1 MTRPGTRVNAAPETA
16 RPRRLVRG
24 LATYSTPLKRS
35 GSLSRRYVHEI
46 VVGEPAPRS
55 EIQDL
60 ARLAEGG
67 VHSPTLGVLAHRVG
81 AGRETREVI
90 QPVDVRQ
97 NGSADR
103 TAQVNAPARQERPV
117 GFVPQLPGDPAGL
130 ARSRHRRNG
139 AGRGRSRI
147 RRWSRGRIRRWSRGR
162 IRRWGRSRSRRR
174 SRRRRGR
181 RGRGRGRA
189 LIDILVR
196 VLVGAPRTMGGV
208 VTATLRDARHKRRH
222 SQTESDE

>member
-24 LATYSTPLKRS
+24 LATCPTPLKRS

-46 VVGEPAPRS
+46 VVGEPAPRR

-81 AGRETREVI
+81 AGRETREGI

-130 ARSRHRRNG
+130 ARGWHRRNG
-139 AGRGRSRI
+139 TGRGRS
-147 RRWSRGRIRRWSRGR
+147 
-162 IRRWGRSRSRRR
+162 RRWGRSRSRRWGR
-174 SRRRRGR
+174 SRSRSWGRIRRRSRSRRWRRRGR
-181 RGRGRGRA
+181 RGRSWA
-189 LIDILVR
+189 FIDILAR
-196 VLVGAPRTMGGV
+196 VLVGAPRTMGGG
-208 VTATLRDARHKRRH
+208 
-222 SQTESDE
+222 